1 MEWIQDFYKEQYR
14 ITEGMADSITKFDEA
29 LVDKV
34 ESTSNVKGRLKILE
48 LGGGLGL
55 FAVAAA
61 KRGHDVTI
69 IELVPSAVQQIHK
82 LALEHD
88 VAKKMT
94 IIQGDFYE
102 VDLPSDFDVVCY
114 WDGFGVG
121 SDDDQKLLL
130 RRIDSWLLPSGVSLI
145 DIYTPWYWAKVSG
158 REMKIGEDSYRR
170 YGFDA
175 EGCRM
180 LDTWWSTDSP
190 KVTQSLRCYSP
201 ADLNMLLSG
210 TSLFLHSNKPGG
222 EMDYDK
228 WVFTEHVPL
237 ERALSFLAVLKK
249 Q

>member
-14 ITEGMADSITKFDEA
+14 ITEGMADAITKFDEA

-34 ESTSNVKGRLKILE
+34 ESTTVVKQRLKILE

-61 KRGHDVTI
+61 KRGHDVTV
-69 IELVPSAVQQIHK
+69 IELVPSAVEKIHK

-88 VAKKMT
+88 VDDTMK
-94 IIQGDFYE
+94 IILGNFYD
-102 VDLPSDFDVVCY
+102 VHLPNDFDVVCY

-121 SDDDQKLLL
+121 SDDDQKVLLQ
-130 RRIDSWLLPSGVSLI
+130 RIDNWLLPTGVGLI

-158 REMKIGEDSYRR
+158 QEMKIGDHSYRR

-175 EGCRM
+175 VGCRM
-180 LDTWWSTDSP
+180 LDTWWSTDSD

-210 TSLFLHSNKPGG
+210 TSLFLHSNTPGG

-228 WVFTEHVPL
+228 WVFTENVPL
-237 ERALSFLAVLKK
+237 ERAMTFLAVLKK
-249 Q
+249 K

>member
-1 MEWIQDFYKEQYR
+1 MEWVQEFYKEQYR
-14 ITEGMADSITKFDEA
+14 ITEGMADAITKFDEA

-34 ESTSNVKGRLKILE
+34 ESTAGVNRQLKILE

-61 KRGHDVTI
+61 KRGHDVTV
-69 IELVPSAVQQIHK
+69 IELVPSAVEKIHK
-82 LALEHD
+82 LATVHD
-88 VAKKMT
+88 VEEKMK

-102 VDLPSDFDVVCY
+102 IDLPNDFDVVCY

-130 RRIDSWLLPSGVSLI
+130 QRIDNWLLPSGVALI
-145 DIYTPWYWAKVSG
+145 DVYTPWYWAKISG
-158 REMKIGEDSYRR
+158 REMKIDEDSYRR
-170 YGFDA
+170 YGFDP

-180 LDTWWSTDSP
+180 LDTWWATDYP

-201 ADLNMLLSG
+201 ADLTMLLSG
-210 TSLFLHSNKPGG
+210 TSLFLHSIKPGG

-228 WVFTEHVPL
+228 WIFTENVPL
-237 ERALSFLAVLKK
+237 ERAMTFLAVLKK
-249 Q
+249 

>member
-1 MEWIQDFYKEQYR
+1 MEWIQNFYKEQYR

-34 ESTSNVKGRLKILE
+34 ELNSDVKGRLKILE

-61 KRGHDVTI
+61 KRGHDVTV
-69 IELVPSAVQQIHK
+69 IELVPSAVKQIHK

-88 VAKKMT
+88 VAEKMT

-102 VDLPSDFDVVCY
+102 VDLSNDFDVVCY

-130 RRIDSWLLPSGVSLI
+130 QRIDKWLLPSGVALI

-180 LDTWWSTDSP
+180 LDTWWSNDSD

-201 ADLNMLLSG
+201 ADLKMLLSG
-210 TSLFLHSNKPGG
+210 TSLFLHSTKPGG

-228 WVFTEHVPL
+228 WVFTENVPL
-237 ERALSFLAVLKK
+237 ERAMTFLAVLRKG
-249 Q
+249 

>member
-1 MEWIQDFYKEQYR
+1 MEWVQDFYKEQYR
-14 ITEGMADSITKFDEA
+14 ITEGMADAITKFDEA

-34 ESTSNVKGRLKILE
+34 ESNTVVKERLKILE

-61 KRGHDVTI
+61 KRGYEVTV
-69 IELVPSAVQQIHK
+69 IELVPSAVEKIRE

-88 VAKKMT
+88 VEEKLN
-94 IIQGDFYE
+94 IIQGDFYD
-102 VDLPSDFDVVCY
+102 VDLPNDFDVVCY

-130 RRIDSWLLPSGVSLI
+130 QRIDNWLSPTGVALI

-158 REMKIGEDSYRR
+158 REMKIGEKSHRR

-201 ADLNMLLSG
+201 ADLNMLLSE

-228 WVFTEHVPL
+228 WVFTENVPL
-237 ERALSFLAVLKK
+237 ERAMTFLAVLKK
-249 Q
+249 K

>member
-29 LVDKV
+29 QVDKV
-34 ESTSNVKGRLKILE
+34 ESTSDVKGRLKILE

-61 KRGHDVTI
+61 KRGHDVSV
-69 IELVPSAVQQIHK
+69 IELVPSAVEQIHK

-88 VAKKMT
+88 VLEKMT

-102 VDLPSDFDVVCY
+102 VELSNDFDVVCY

-121 SDDDQKLLL
+121 SDNDQKLLL
-130 RRIDSWLLPSGVSLI
+130 ERVDSWLLPSGVALI

-158 REMKIGEDSYRR
+158 QEMKIDEDSYRR

-180 LDTWWSTDSP
+180 LDSWWTTDSSIF
-190 KVTQSLRCYSP
+190 TQSLRCYSP
-201 ADLNMLLSG
+201 ADLNMLLSE
-210 TSLFLHSNKPGG
+210 TNLFLHSIKPGG

-228 WVFTEHVPL
+228 WVFTENVQL
-237 ERALSFLAVLKK
+237 ERAMTFLAVLKK

>member
-14 ITEGMADSITKFDEA
+14 ITEGMADTITKFDEA

-34 ESTSNVKGRLKILE
+34 ESTSVVKGCLKILE

-61 KRGHDVTI
+61 MRGHDVTV
-69 IELVPSAVQQIHK
+69 IELVPSAVKQIQK
-82 LALEHD
+82 LAMEHD
-88 VAKKMT
+88 VEEKMN
-94 IIQGDFYE
+94 ILQGDFYD
-102 VDLPSDFDVVCY
+102 VDLPNDYDVVCY

-130 RRIDSWLLPSGVSLI
+130 KRIDNWLLPTGVALI

-158 REMKIGEDSYRR
+158 QEMKIGENSHRR

-180 LDTWWSTDSP
+180 LDSWWSTDSEE
-190 KVTQSLRCYSP
+190 VTQSLRCYSP
-201 ADLNMLLSG
+201 ADLNMLLSN
-210 TSLFLHSNKPGG
+210 TSLILDSTKPGG

-228 WVFTEHVPL
+228 WVFTENVPL
-237 ERALSFLAVLKK
+237 ERAMTFLAVLRKG
-249 Q
+249 